1 MVLPSTK
8 TNRHTNSVNNA
19 TAVFAE
25 YGDFIRKVIRYQAK
39 NEIQADDLFQNFYL
53 SLVARPVPPGI
64 QNIKSYLYR
73 AITNDIIDATRGVE
87 KYQNR
92 VLKYAERTNR
102 FTRKKTLEKS
112 FIESEEISQIF
123 ELIEMRLQNSE
134 AQAISLR
141 YKNNDNIKE
150 IAKKMDVG
158 SDSVRRYIS
167 IGLGKIRRLLTNSKA
182 GY

>member
-8 TNRHTNSVNNA
+8 TNRHITSVNNA
-19 TAVFAE
+19 TNVFAE

-39 NEIQADDLFQNFYL
+39 NEIQAEDLFQNFYL
-53 SLVARPVPPGI
+53 SLIARPVPPGI

-73 AITNDIIDATRGVE
+73 AITNDIIDATRRVE
-87 KYQNR
+87 KYQNL
-92 VLKYAERTNR
+92 VLKYAERTDR
-102 FTRKKTLEKS
+102 FTHKKTPEKS
-112 FIESEEISQIF
+112 SIDLEEKSQIF
-123 ELIEMRLQNSE
+123 ELIEMRLPGSE

-158 SDSVRRYIS
+158 SGSVRRYIS
-167 IGLGKIRRLLTNSKA
+167 VGLGKIRRLLTNSKA